1 MADFSKTCQK
11 SVESVKQFLK
21 EAEANTPEV
30 DQRLKSLNDVVLI
43 LSSLIQDEV
52 VDVDQEGLELARN
65 LCKTLLFGDWMKL
78 IMTMA
83 CHSSFF
89 NEVETQQKADETSK
103 LPSHMQKKVEE
114 ITEYLKKCRDILKSN
129 DKIVHSLIE
138 KVREAKRTNFKR
150 ISDEDIRTLRM
161 DVEDLGCNLK
171 MSKTYLDSAYR
182 AFDQLKSQI
191 DEEKWSHKV
200 KVAAITT
207 GFVAALT
214 ICGVVLKVGFPTA
227 KQTGEAV
234 EKISDFLGKLET
246 AQLALLGFAGAIGA
260 GSLGYLI
267 YAYMHSFSEKFDKNL
282 ASVESDLQ
290 KAQTEYDAQKIQFK
304 KKLKERMKL

>member
-1 MADFSKTCQK
+1 
-11 SVESVKQFLK
+11 
-21 EAEANTPEV
+21 
-30 DQRLKSLNDVVLI
+30 
-43 LSSLIQDEV
+43 
-52 VDVDQEGLELARN
+52 
-65 LCKTLLFGDWMKL
+65 
-78 IMTMA
+78 
-83 CHSSFF
+83 
-89 NEVETQQKADETSK
+89 
-103 LPSHMQKKVEE
+103 MQKKVEE

-171 MSKTYLDSAYR
+171 MSKTYLDSAYK
-182 AFDQLKSQI
+182 AIDQLKSQI

-207 GFVAALT
+207 GFVAAVT

-234 EKISDFLGKLET
+234 KKFSDFVGKLET
-246 AQLALLGFAGAIGA
+246 AQLALLGITGALGA
-260 GSLGYLI
+260 TSLSLLI
-267 YAYMHSFSEKFDKNL
+267 YTYIHSFCKKLDGIL
-282 ASVESDLQ
+282 ASVNSDLQ
-290 KAQTEYDAQKIQFK
+290 KAQTEYDVQKIQFNE
-304 KKLKERMKL
+304 KLEERMKL